1 MKILNE
7 NDSMQTS
14 SDQRR
19 AYKGP
24 FLFSHGFRIFF
35 LMAGIWGALAMVVW
49 VAFLATGTEI
59 PSRMIGA
66 DWHIHE
72 MVFGYSSAVIAEGS
86 C

>member
-1 MKILNE
+1 
-7 NDSMQTS
+7 
-14 SDQRR
+14 
-19 AYKGP
+19 
-24 FLFSHGFRIFF
+24 
-35 LMAGIWGALAMVVW
+35 MAGIWGALAMVVW